1 MESDAP
7 CKLGLFLPAGLH
19 QRMVDANCNK
29 PRGALQDAYAAA
41 FAGLLDA
48 LDGGAKVVFAAVRG
62 PKHRVTV
69 RLSRALCARLRA
81 RSASLNLKITDFAC
95 AAIVRHL
102 PQT

>member
-1 MESDAP
+1 MGSDVP

-19 QRMVDANCNK
+19 QRMVDTNRDK
-29 PRGALQDAYAAA
+29 PRGALQAAYAAA

-48 LDGGAKVVFAAVRG
+48 LDGGAEVVFAAVRG

-69 RLSRALCARLRA
+69 RLSQPLCARLRA

-95 AAIVRHL
+95 AAIVRSL